1 MPRPL
6 ATLRRRAAKLL
17 DKISE
22 HEIPRLTAVS
32 LALLALYGAVSFAFF
47 TDRFVGLP
55 AFSTVFAF
63 AHPLVW
69 TALYAATGLVLLVG
83 AWRDK
88 DFVQGAT
95 LALCTVHVAI
105 GLMTIFPIVGPL
117 EAPPTAFSSYMGPAV
132 FCYIN
137 YLMWRQRAKKR

>member
-1 MPRPL
+1 MTRAL
-6 ATLRRRAAKLL
+6 ATLKRRATKIL
-17 DKISE
+17 DRVSE

-32 LALLALYGAVSFAFF
+32 LALLALYAAGAFLLFPERVI
-47 TDRFVGLP
+47 DLP
-55 AFSTVFAF
+55 AFSTVFAV
-63 AHPLVW
+63 AHP
-69 TALYAATGLVLLVG
+69 ALWAVGYAATGLILLLG

-95 LALCTVHVAI
+95 LALCAVHVLI

-117 EAPPTAFSSYMGPAV
+117 EAPPTAFSNYMGSAV

>member
-1 MPRPL
+1 MKPL
-6 ATLRRRAAKLL
+6 AILKRRASRLL

-32 LALLALYGAVSFAFF
+32 LALLALYAAGAFALFPE
-47 TDRFVGLP
+47 RVINLP
-55 AFSTVFAF
+55 AFSTVFMI
-63 AHPLVW
+63 AHPALW
-69 TALYAATGLVLLVG
+69 AALYAGTGLVLLVG
-83 AWRDK
+83 AKLDK

-95 LALCTVHVAI
+95 LALCTVHAAI
-105 GLMTIFPIVGPL
+105 GVMTIFPIIGPL
-117 EAPPTAFSSYMGPAV
+117 EAPPTAFSNYMGSAI

>member
-1 MPRPL
+1 MTRAL
-6 ATLRRRAAKLL
+6 ATLKRRATKIL
-17 DKISE
+17 DRVSE

-32 LALLALYGAVSFAFF
+32 LALLALYGAGAFALF

-55 AFSTVFAF
+55 AFSTVFWI
-63 AHPLVW
+63 AHPFVW
-69 TALYAATGLVLLVG
+69 AALYAVTGLILLVG
-83 AWRDK
+83 AWRDR

-117 EAPPTAFSSYMGPAV
+117 EAPPTAFSNYMGSAV

>member
-1 MPRPL
+1 MTR
-6 ATLRRRAAKLL
+6 TLKTLKRRATKIL
-17 DKISE
+17 DRVSE

-32 LALLALYGAVSFAFF
+32 LALLALYAAGSFLLFPE
-47 TDRFVGLP
+47 RMISQP
-55 AFSTVFAF
+55 AFSTVIAA
-63 AHPLVW
+63 AHPVVW
-69 TALYAATGLVLLVG
+69 AGLYAVTGAILLVG

-95 LALCTVHVAI
+95 LALCTVHAAI
-105 GLMTIFPIVGPL
+105 GVMTIYPIVGPL
-117 EAPPTAFSSYMGPAV
+117 EAPPTAFGNYMGNAV

>member
-1 MPRPL
+1 MTRAL
-6 ATLRRRAAKLL
+6 VTLKRRAAKIL
-17 DKISE
+17 DRVSE
-22 HEIPRLTAVS
+22 HEIPRLTAIS
-32 LALLALYGAVSFAFF
+32 LALLALYNAGSFTLF

-55 AFSTVFAF
+55 AFSTVFML
-63 AHPLVW
+63 AHPTVW
-69 TALYAATGLVLLVG
+69 AGLYAATGLILLVG

-88 DFVQGAT
+88 NFVQGAT
-95 LALCTVHVAI
+95 LGLCAVHVAI

-117 EAPPTAFSSYMGPAV
+117 AAPPTAFSSYMGPAV